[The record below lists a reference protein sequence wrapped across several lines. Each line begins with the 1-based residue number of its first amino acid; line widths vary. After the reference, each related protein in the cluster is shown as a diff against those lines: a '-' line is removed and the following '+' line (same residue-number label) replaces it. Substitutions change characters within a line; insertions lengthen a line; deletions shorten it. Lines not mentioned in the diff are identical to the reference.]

1 MTASASAA
9 ACPNEATPGFRA
21 YLPSCGAYE
30 LVSPSFK
37 DGVETDSI
45 GLGISPDGSRQMISS
60 PGTFGGA
67 EGNVLGADYLLTRT
81 STGWLTGSVTPPAA
95 QFPAFQFMAV
105 DPAIDRTLWALRG
118 PSESIYA
125 KTLYLRDGAGAFHE
139 VGSMVPPSAT
149 GGPPAGAFAVL
160 SGRYSFAGA
169 SSDLSHVLFSTLH
182 EPGDAPGALWPGDT
196 TAESP
201 SGGGGNSLY
210 EYVGTGSSRPSLV
223 GVSDGSSV
231 VNGQVLPQGQL
242 LSSCSTILGS
252 EGRTDVYNAVSSDGE
267 VVYFTARGHSNP
279 ECVNPAAPEVSE
291 LYARVGGFET
301 VPISEPTA
309 RQCEQCKTTVR
320 APAAFGGASQ
330 DGSKVFFMSEQ
341 ELLPGAS
348 GPNLYEYDFGRSAA
362 EKVLRVSSGSSA
374 PEVQGVARV
383 SQDGSHVYFVAK
395 GVLTTG
401 PNGRGG
407 EPTAGAENLYLFER
421 DAAFPG
427 GHLVFIATLLG
438 RDEETGEPRDEA
450 DWNSEEGDRRPV
462 QATADGRFLV
472 FQSVVDLTPGDTSK
486 QPQIFE
492 FDSATEELVRVSV
505 GQQGYP
511 AGAESAD
518 ANASQI
524 RKQDYAAAAGFR
536 PAQANSSL
544 ALSADGHKV
553 VFASAGALAPE
564 AVESAAAGI
573 ESIYEYRSAGPI
585 ASGGVHL
592 ISDGK
597 NQARGEE
604 TGAYTDQAG
613 VDVFFQSIDQLVP
626 QDGDT
631 QFDLYDARDGGGF
644 PAPAP
649 APACLA
655 EACQGP
661 ASAIPGFSLP
671 ASAGTPGEPA
681 APVSSPTPVAPT
693 PKVPAVTRTQKLAN
707 ALRACARHRGRRRS
721 SCVRRAK
728 NRYGIHAHGRPGRKK

>member
-1 MTASASAA
+1 
-9 ACPNEATPGFRA
+9 
-21 YLPSCGAYE
+21 
-30 LVSPSFK
+30 
-37 DGVETDSI
+37 
-45 GLGISPDGSRQMISS
+45 MISS

-67 EGNVLGADYLLTRT
+67 EGNIFGADYLLTRT

-105 DPAIDRTLWALRG
+105 DPAIDSTLWALRG

-125 KTLYLRDGAGAFHE
+125 ETLYLRDGAGVFHE
-139 VGSMVPPSAT
+139 IGSMVPPSAT
-149 GGPPAGAFAVL
+149 GGPPAGVFPAF
-160 SGRYSFAGA
+160 SGRYRFAGA
-169 SSDLSHVLFSTLH
+169 SSDLSHVLFTTEHLS
-182 EPGDAPGALWPGDT
+182 GSVQPGALWPGDT
-196 TAESP
+196 TAEFA
-201 SGGGGNSLY
+201 SGDRGTSLY

-242 LSSCSTILGS
+242 LSSCSIILGS
-252 EGRTDVYNAVSSDGE
+252 EGRADVYNAVSSDGG

-279 ECVNPAAPEVSE
+279 ECQNPAAPAVSE

-309 RQCEQCKTTVR
+309 RQCEQCNTTER
-320 APAAFGGASQ
+320 APAAFRGASQ
-330 DGSKVFFMSEQ
+330 DGSKVFFMTEQ
-341 ELLPGAS
+341 ELLPGAT

-362 EKVLRVSSGSSA
+362 QKVLRVSSGSAA

-395 GVLTTG
+395 GALTTG
-401 PNGRGG
+401 RNGRGG
-407 EPTAGAENLYLFER
+407 EPTAGGENLYLFER

-450 DWNSEEGDRRPV
+450 DWNSEGGDRRPV
-462 QATADGRFLV
+462 QATPDGRFLV
-472 FQSVVDLTPGDTSK
+472 FQSVADLTPGDTSK
-486 QPQIFE
+486 QPQVFE
-492 FDSATEELVRVSV
+492 FDAATEQLVRVSV

-524 RKQDYAAAAGFR
+524 ITQDYSGTLGFS
-536 PAQANSSL
+536 PAMANSSL
-544 ALSADGHKV
+544 ALSEDGHAV
-553 VFASAGALAPE
+553 VFESVGALVPE
-564 AVESAAAGI
+564 AVDVAAAGI
-573 ESIYEYRSAGPI
+573 ESFYEYRSVGSISDGA
-585 ASGGVHL
+585 VHL
-592 ISDGK
+592 VSDGK
-597 NQARGEE
+597 NQTSPPAS
-604 TGAYTDQAG
+604 AYTDESG
-613 VDVFFQSIDQLVP
+613 TDVFFQSVDQLLP

-631 QFDLYDARDGGGF
+631 QFDLYDARSGGGF

-649 APACLA
+649 LPACLA

-661 ASAIPGFSLP
+661 ASAIPGLALP

-681 APVSSPTPVAPT
+681 SSVSSPTPVAPT
-693 PKVPAVTRTQKLAN
+693 PKVQAVTRAQKLAS
-707 ALRACARHRGRRRS
+707 ALRACPRHRGRRRS

-728 NRYGIHAHGRPGRKK
+728 NRYGIHAHSRPGRKK